1 MTNTK
6 PTTPPAEL
14 RNAWARVFAH
24 AWRNEKL
31 LRKLNKDP
39 RGTIHQL
46 AGKENS
52 QELAEYI
59 GDPTLLEA
67 LKEASCIIHDF
78 VEAEDSEE
86 GYLALP
92 PLPESLKGNLSEEQL
107 YQYAS
112 QDGLYGLLR
121 VC

>member
-1 MTNTK
+1 MTNTN
-6 PTTPPAEL
+6 PTAPPEEL
-14 RNAWARVFAH
+14 RNAWARVFAQ

-46 AGKENS
+46 AGIENS
-52 QELAEYI
+52 EELAKYL
-59 GDPTLLEA
+59 GDTKILERLREPSA
-67 LKEASCIIHDF
+67 TIYRY

-92 PLPESLKGNLSEEQL
+92 PLPHSLKGNLSEDQL

>member
-6 PTTPPAEL
+6 PTAPPEEL

-39 RGTIHQL
+39 RKTIRHLAGIEKDEQWAGDLVAPESIQLLTEASNTIHL
-46 AGKENS
+46 YVEDEN
-52 QELAEYI
+52 
-59 GDPTLLEA
+59 
-67 LKEASCIIHDF
+67 
-78 VEAEDSEE
+78 SEE

-92 PLPESLKGNLSEEQL
+92 PLPDSLKGNLSEDQL